1 MQSIRFGGRTIPLPG
16 HPVIRILLGILL
28 VIGGFLGFLPVLG
41 FWMVPLG
48 LIVLAVDIPIAR
60 RIKRRL
66 EVRLGRF
73 LVKRSP
79 KWARRFGFS
88 AGEKAA

>member
-1 MQSIRFGGRTIPLPG
+1 LGC
-16 HPVIRILLGILL
+16 LLI
-28 VIGGFLGFLPVLG
+28 IGGSLGFLPILG

-48 LIVLAVDIPIAR
+48 LLVLAVDFPIAR

-66 EVRLGRF
+66 EVWLGRW
-73 LVKRSP
+73 LIQRSP

-88 AGEKAA
+88 AGKSAA